1 MRWTSLVRV
10 AAAVAAV
17 AVFALPAFSQGR
29 ASDFYVDEDAE
40 RAPRVFQPLRD
51 FSAMGAS
58 MGVMKVFGGDLGE
71 RARISGIGQS
81 IFRYRFN
88 ENWVGT
94 GEFGFGWNS
103 FEAGRDTVLA
113 FTFGTLGAARKI
125 GSPASIEMRLGF
137 GAGLYRWNYKY
148 DGRSIRDRTP
158 GEPTHQFYRAIDFG
172 GYVGLE
178 SERRLTRHV
187 TLLAMLQHHYVMTA
201 DKDRFRSLFDKNH
214 SFMSFRLGAAY
225 HFSPY
230 EGMLWERTGRTRI
243 RLESGREGR

>member
-1 MRWTSLVRV
+1 MRWTSLVRA
-10 AAAVAAV
+10 AAAVAAI
-17 AVFALPAFSQGR
+17 AVFAVPALSQGR
-29 ASDFYVDEDAE
+29 ASDFFVDEEAD
-40 RAPRVFQPLRD
+40 RASRVFQPLRD

-71 RARISGIGQS
+71 KAEIRGIGQS
-81 IFRYRFN
+81 VFRYRFN

-94 GEFGFGWNS
+94 GEFGLGWNS
-103 FEAGRDTVLA
+103 FEAGGDTVLT
-113 FTFGTLGAARKI
+113 FTFGTIGAARKF
-125 GSPASIEMRLGF
+125 ASAFSMDLRMGF

-148 DGRSIRDRTP
+148 DGRSVRDRTP
-158 GEPTHQFYRAIDFG
+158 GEPTHQFYRGIDFG

-178 SERRLTRHV
+178 GERRVTRHV
-187 TLLAMLQHHYVMTA
+187 TLLGMLQHHYVMTA
-201 DKDRFRSLFDKNH
+201 DKDRFRSLFDKDH
-214 SFMSFRLGAAY
+214 SFLSFRIGAAY